1 MPDSGSAGKET
12 PSSSEQGKEGW
23 GSGGASSA
31 AGAGDKGINNGERGA
46 DRETS
51 GTGNFD
57 KSVSGCWH
65 CWKVGACLLPTW
77 KVGACL
83 LKGVPEAGPAP
94 ITPAAPCK
102 QYLG

>member
-46 DRETS
+46 DRETT

-65 CWKVGACLLPTW
+65 HC

-94 ITPAAPCK
+94 IPPAAPCK